1 MEAAKMVRLADMPPP
16 AAEKPHIRRIEA
28 AHPAWHAYWA
38 FGQPWAHRRDNENVA
53 VRGEDW
59 DDLTDEIKR
68 SDESRADELEELAAQ
83 RVEENRQ
90 L

>member
-1 MEAAKMVRLADMPPP
+1 MSDMPPL
-16 AAEKPHIRRIEA
+16 AVHEPHIKRIEQ

-38 FGQPWAHRRDNENVA
+38 FGQPWAVRLDNDHIH

-68 SDESRADELEELAAQ
+68 SDSLRADELDELAAQ
-83 RVEENRQ
+83 RFEENRQ

>member
-1 MEAAKMVRLADMPPP
+1 MSDMPPL
-16 AAEKPHIRRIEA
+16 AEHVPHIKRIEQ

-38 FGQPWAHRRDNENVA
+38 FEQPWAYRLDDDHVA

-59 DDLTDEIKR
+59 DDLEDEIVRKDAQLADR
-68 SDESRADELEELAAQ
+68 YDEMAAL
-83 RVEENRQ
+83 RFEENRQ